1 MGLFGGQ
8 KTTIP
13 ATGYYALP
21 GDLKDQY
28 QSFWQAI
35 PGATAADNFKMPD
48 YNQDQQ
54 SAFSMVRGAANPTSS
69 SISQLLSSYMNP
81 YNDYVIQGI
90 NREAQGQNSILKNAM
105 TQAGQLG
112 SNRGLLG
119 ANDIDLTR
127 QNQIGGF
134 LQSQFNNA
142 LQTGLGQ
149 QQQGIQ
155 NLLGIG
161 NQQQQQ
167 QFQNQQAPLQGLQAQ
182 QGLLQPT
189 VDYVGKSSPEQT
201 IKTGGG
207 IGGLLSGLGSIASL
221 ATGNPLFALGG
232 NALGGA
238 TGGGSMFGSGWSP
251 TQGVGWAGNMFMG
264 A

>member
-1 MGLFGGQ
+1 MGLFGGSS

-21 GDLKDQY
+21 GDLQEQY
-28 QSFWQAI
+28 KNFYSAI
-35 PGATAADNFKMPD
+35 PGATSSANFTLPD
-48 YNQDQQ
+48 FNQDQQ
-54 SAFSMVRGAANPTSS
+54 SAFSMVRGAANPTAS
-69 SISQLLSSYMNP
+69 SISQLLSAYMNP
-81 YNDYVIQGI
+81 YNDSVISEI
-90 NREAQGQNSILKNAM
+90 NRQGQGQNSLLQRALN
-105 TQAGQLG
+105 QAGQLG
-112 SNRGLLG
+112 SNRGLLS

-127 QNQIGGF
+127 QNLIGSF

-167 QFQNQQAPLQGLQAQ
+167 QYTNQLAPYQGLQAQ

-189 VDYVGKSSPEQT
+189 VNYIGGSTPQQT

-207 IGGLLSGLGSIASL
+207 LGGILGGIANIGSIAS
-221 ATGNPLFALGG
+221 GIGG
-232 NALGGA
+232 LSFGGW
-238 TGGGSMFGSGWSP
+238 GSGIGGLGQFLGSQFSP
-251 TQGVGWAGNMFMG
+251 SPVGPYLPFGV
-264 A
+264 